1 MPYLRR
7 SLLYS
12 QIRDVEKSLAFWTV
26 VLCIIFLSSGFATQS
41 SASTLEEW
49 QKSVVQ
55 IIIKRGGEF
64 NSGSGFIVNS
74 KEGYVVTNAH
84 VVADEMRQTS
94 TGNFEVPSLPAEQII
109 VRTYNNE
116 RYPVQKVMWRSGI
129 SLKVIGLI
137 PEQGPNLALDC
148 GKDLAILKV
157 GPMDAPPLSIAS
169 SGTVRAGDRVL
180 VMGYPELLKEVLGA
194 QQPVCEVSEG
204 IIGGP
209 RVSPN
214 DTRVFTTDAAVN
226 RGNSGGP
233 MINERGQVVAV
244 ISEIAGDYFSI
255 SNQVVSM
262 GASLGMAIQSD
273 ELVERLRQLGV
284 DFTYIEHR
292 PGVKRI
298 VVVSL
303 SVLAAVALI
312 GCAVIGLLLAR
323 RTWSKRSPVDQAQ
336 NTVEGVLRGISGEY
350 RGSCL
355 PIGSGIRIGRD
366 PNLCNLILN
375 KNTSR
380 ISRCHA
386 EIRFNPNTAAFVLAD
401 SQSRGGT
408 FLSNGRQVPFGKPAL
423 LHDGDG
429 FYLVDRDCEFRV
441 EQRKDRA

>member
-1 MPYLRR
+1 
-7 SLLYS
+7 
-12 QIRDVEKSLAFWTV
+12 
-26 VLCIIFLSSGFATQS
+26 VLCIIFLSSGFATQT
-41 SASTLEEW
+41 SASTLENW

-55 IIIKRGGEF
+55 VIIDKGGEF

-74 KEGYVVTNAH
+74 EEGYIVTNAH
-84 VVADEMRQTS
+84 VVAGEMRQTS
-94 TGNFEVPSLPAEQII
+94 TGNFEVPTLSAEQII

-129 SLKVIGLI
+129 SLKVTGLT
-137 PEQGPNLALDC
+137 PEQRPTFALDC

-157 GPMDAPPLSIAS
+157 GPVDAPSLSVAA

-180 VMGYPELLKEVLGA
+180 VMGYPELLKDVLGA
-194 QQPVCEVSEG
+194 QQTVCEVSEG

-255 SNQVVSM
+255 NNQVVSM
-262 GASLGMAIQSD
+262 GSSLGMAIQSD

-284 DFTYIEHR
+284 DFTYIKHR

-303 SVLAAVALI
+303 SVFAVVALI
-312 GCAVIGLLLAR
+312 GCAVIGLLLLAR
-323 RTWSKRSPVDQAQ
+323 RTWRKRAPVDQAQ
-336 NTVEGVLRGISGEY
+336 NTMEGVLRGISGEY

-386 EIRFNPNTAAFVLAD
+386 EIRFNPNSAAFVLAD

-408 FLSNGRQVPFGKPAL
+408 FLSTGRQVPFGKPAL
-423 LHDGDG
+423 LRDGDG

-441 EQRKDRA
+441 EHRKARA